1 MEHLHHTSTTPHV
14 MRGCVA
20 AGVFML
26 GADPV
31 QSASTGY
38 YLDQSNVLPGGN
50 QYLSVYLTENA
61 TGGVDFLVNT
71 LEPLNDVA
79 GSNFGIQQFGFNFLA
94 MRQGE
99 ISNLPDGWSASSNR
113 NLNGF
118 GMFDIR
124 IETTGS
130 NRIDSLGF
138 TVQDSS
144 LDSFA
149 AYFAARVAGFEW
161 CVPPEGEP
169 CDPSC
174 EYITGGFFAGATE
187 ISAIPLP
194 AAAWLLGSGLLGL
207 IGVVW
212 RNRSVGGSEYK
223 PLASTQD
230 NGCGKPA

>member
-1 MEHLHHTSTTPHV
+1 MEHLHHTRTVPHV
-14 MRGCVA
+14 IRGGFA
-20 AGVFML
+20 AGILML

-31 QSASTGY
+31 QSAGIGY
-38 YLDQSNVLPGGN
+38 YLDQSNALPNGN

-61 TGGVDFLVNT
+61 AGGVDFLVST
-71 LEPLNDVA
+71 LEALNDVA
-79 GSNFGIQQFGFNFLA
+79 GRNFGIQAFGFNFLA
-94 MRQGE
+94 MHQGE
-99 ISNLPDGWSASSNR
+99 ISNLPDGWWTSSNR

-118 GMFDIR
+118 GTFDIR
-124 IETTGS
+124 LETTGS
-130 NRIDSLGF
+130 YRFDTLGF

-161 CVPPEGEP
+161 CMTPEGEP

-174 EYITGGFFAGATE
+174 EYVTSGFFAGAAE

-207 IGVVW
+207 IGIVW
-212 RNRSVGGSEYK
+212 RNKPVRGSEYK
-223 PLASTQD
+223 PLAR
-230 NGCGKPA
+230 A